1 MIDLH
6 THILPGLDDGA
17 SSWEDALE
25 MAQTAAETGTRIL
38 AATAHSNIPGQDLS
52 AWAGRNLKPFAGCWS
67 RKRYRCS
74 WQAAWRF
81 SQGRILPADCEG
93 ESF

>member
-25 MAQTAAETGTRIL
+25 RY
-38 AATAHSNIPGQDLS
+38 
-52 AWAGRNLKPFAGCWS
+52 LKE
-67 RKRYRCS
+67 
-74 WQAAWRF
+74 
-81 SQGRILPADCEG
+81 ILPA
-93 ESF
+93 